1 MSRNTPRR
9 SSSRSSTSRPR
20 RLAGQRPAAE
30 PGDASK
36 TEERIGPDEPDTEA
50 EAGADTDTDAPPEPA
65 APEADAP
72 DADASDVEGQ
82 DGDEG
87 SEGQDDRP
95 AGVLSGERTTRILIG
110 VMVVV
115 TVLLLGQGAW
125 WVVHSVR
132 DDPAPDVPDGEI
144 AVPSGR
150 PVVMGEVAWREG
162 VDAAAE
168 AATTVVARD
177 YEKYDAEVDEA
188 TALMTPA
195 FAEEYRQIT
204 SDIKREFVDQETVVE
219 VRVVGQGVVRA
230 NQTELQALVFLNQYT
245 TKGPAKD
252 SETTYAPYRAVLT
265 MVHTDEGWLVDDI
278 QTK

>member
-9 SSSRSSTSRPR
+9 SSSRAGTSRPR
-20 RLAGQRPAAE
+20 RLAGQRPATPEELEAAGSEGPADDRVDASPAAGEDE
-30 PGDASK
+30 PEDRPARGDA
-36 TEERIGPDEPDTEA
+36 D
-50 EAGADTDTDAPPEPA
+50 
-65 APEADAP
+65 DAP
-72 DADASDVEGQ
+72 DAGLAVG
-82 DGDEG
+82 
-87 SEGQDDRP
+87 
-95 AGVLSGERTTRILIG
+95 LSGERTTRVL
-110 VMVVV
+110 MVAMAVL
-115 TVLLLGQGAW
+115 TLLLVAQGIW

-132 DDPAPDVPDGEI
+132 DEPAADVPEGEI

-150 PVVMGEVAWREG
+150 PVVMSEVAWREG

-188 TALMTPA
+188 IALMTPS
-195 FAEEYRQIT
+195 FAEEYRKIT
-204 SDIKREFVDQETVVE
+204 SDIKSEFVDQRTVVE